1 MKKGL
6 FLALILMALPATINA
21 TTVQAKSETASD
33 SVELTVVKPSK
44 LTKESKEERKARE
57 KRERQ
62 AIDSIAHI
70 KAVEAIDSGYFVI
83 LADNLSLGLLGYMV
97 SDINSN
103 ANFILMQNDGGIF
116 QIAFNNGR
124 LGLNGMG
131 SVTLHGAIRNKQV
144 KNDKNGGVF
153 VSYNLIGSGVNAYV
167 TISLMPGSD
176 RVDAT
181 VTQMMGPERISMMGN
196 LVPYRNDDITIEK

>member
-6 FLALILMALPATINA
+6 FLALILIALPATINA

-83 LADNLSLGLLGYMV
+83 LADNLSLGRLGYMV

-131 SVTLHGAIRNKQV
+131 GVTLHGAIRNKQV

-181 VTQMMGPERISMMGN
+181 VTQMMGPERISMMGS